1 MNDNEKYWQ
10 ERSAELQFC
19 LDNNSTFT
27 TTVEDLRQEI
37 IFFKEERQ
45 RLIKKLQEIENLSKY
60 AWEQVDRNPAEAK
73 ELFKTIHAKS
83 K

>member
-37 IFFKEERQ
+37 IFLKEERQ

-60 AWEQVDRNPAEAK
+60 AWEQVDRNPAETK